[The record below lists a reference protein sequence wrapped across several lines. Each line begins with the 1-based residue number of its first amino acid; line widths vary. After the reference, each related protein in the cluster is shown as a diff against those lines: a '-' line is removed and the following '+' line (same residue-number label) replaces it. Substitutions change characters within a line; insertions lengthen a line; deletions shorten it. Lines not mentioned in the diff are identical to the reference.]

1 MVGPARYFHQ
11 RRLRPF
17 LSVISLSPLSSIVD
31 DIRYDCLFLVFQQ
44 TRNLVRA
51 IPSRWPFFPSTR
63 TFSFERGE
71 RFGGNLITVCNKE
84 ERYDYKATRGC
95 DSGLQIAS
103 KKGKKSFWSSQIL
116 KRGSVHLSESSFE
129 EIIETSVEPNRSTKE
144 IKKVFTNGFPPPR
157 LEGKTNVF
165 FRQKES
171 RNVVCGESS
180 FRWKRRTRFLPDDGT
195 RERERVAGGRRQENC
210 KRWEAVGRKNRGS
223 ALVKEIIR
231 GLIKY
236 SAISS
241 ASIAQMPRPSEKPHL
256 QNFSLSLRSFPFPSV
271 SSSSRNHR
279 GLGGGRIRISKI
291 HAKLSALTRVKVEG
305 AWRNETG
312 QTPSL
317 TSPLINLPL
326 SLSFLLHLHITV
338 RETRPSF
345 ECSKR
350 MQEGREWWRLKGMMI
365 G

>member
-103 KKGKKSFWSSQIL
+103 KKGKKSFWSSQNL

-291 HAKLSALTRVKVEG
+291 HAKTFRV
-305 AWRNETG
+305 N
-312 QTPSL
+312 PSQSRGSMEKWDW
-317 TSPLINLPL
+317 TNPVVNF
-326 SLSFLLHLHITV
+326 SLN
-338 RETRPSF
+338 
-345 ECSKR
+345 
-350 MQEGREWWRLKGMMI
+350 
-365 G
+365 

>member
-291 HAKLSALTRVKVEG
+291 HAKTFRV
-305 AWRNETG
+305 N
-312 QTPSL
+312 PSQSRGSMEKWDW
-317 TSPLINLPL
+317 TNPVVNF
-326 SLSFLLHLHITV
+326 SLN
-338 RETRPSF
+338 
-345 ECSKR
+345 
-350 MQEGREWWRLKGMMI
+350 
-365 G
+365 

>member
-103 KKGKKSFWSSQIL
+103 KKGKKSFWSSQNL

-144 IKKVFTNGFPPPR
+144 IKKVFTNGFSPPR

-291 HAKLSALTRVKVEG
+291 HAKTFRV
-305 AWRNETG
+305 N
-312 QTPSL
+312 PSQSRGSMEKWDW
-317 TSPLINLPL
+317 TNPVVNF
-326 SLSFLLHLHITV
+326 SLN
-338 RETRPSF
+338 
-345 ECSKR
+345 
-350 MQEGREWWRLKGMMI
+350 
-365 G
+365 

>member
-1 MVGPARYFHQ
+1 MDSLLLGSSRGKNKRIFSTKRVEE
-11 RRLRPF
+11 RRVWRK
-17 LSVISLSPLSSIVD
+17 
-31 DIRYDCLFLVFQQ
+31 
-44 TRNLVRA
+44 
-51 IPSRWPFFPSTR
+51 FFPLKT
-63 TFSFERGE
+63 T
-71 RFGGNLITVCNKE
+71 NTVFARRWN
-84 ERYDYKATRGC
+84 
-95 DSGLQIAS
+95 
-103 KKGKKSFWSSQIL
+103 
-116 KRGSVHLSESSFE
+116 
-129 EIIETSVEPNRSTKE
+129 
-144 IKKVFTNGFPPPR
+144 
-157 LEGKTNVF
+157 
-165 FRQKES
+165 S
-171 RNVVCGESS
+171 RE
-180 FRWKRRTRFLPDDGT
+180 

-317 TSPLINLPL
+317 TSPLINLSL

-350 MQEGREWWRLKGMMI
+350 MQEGRE
-365 G
+365 

>member
-1 MVGPARYFHQ
+1 M
-11 RRLRPF
+11 
-17 LSVISLSPLSSIVD
+17 
-31 DIRYDCLFLVFQQ
+31 
-44 TRNLVRA
+44 
-51 IPSRWPFFPSTR
+51 
-63 TFSFERGE
+63 
-71 RFGGNLITVCNKE
+71 
-84 ERYDYKATRGC
+84 
-95 DSGLQIAS
+95 
-103 KKGKKSFWSSQIL
+103 
-116 KRGSVHLSESSFE
+116 
-129 EIIETSVEPNRSTKE
+129 
-144 IKKVFTNGFPPPR
+144 
-157 LEGKTNVF
+157 
-165 FRQKES
+165 
-171 RNVVCGESS
+171 
-180 FRWKRRTRFLPDDGT
+180 
-195 RERERVAGGRRQENC
+195 AGGRRQENC

-317 TSPLINLPL
+317 TSPLINLSL

-350 MQEGREWWRLKGMMI
+350 MQGGRE
-365 G
+365 

>member
-103 KKGKKSFWSSQIL
+103 KKGKKSFWSSQNL

-241 ASIAQMPRPSEKPHL
+241 ASIAGCRVHL
-256 QNFSLSLRSFPFPSV
+256 KSRIFRISLSLSLRSFPFPSV

-291 HAKLSALTRVKVEG
+291 HAKTFRV
-305 AWRNETG
+305 N
-312 QTPSL
+312 PSQSRGSMEKWDW
-317 TSPLINLPL
+317 TNPVVNF
-326 SLSFLLHLHITV
+326 SLN
-338 RETRPSF
+338 
-345 ECSKR
+345 
-350 MQEGREWWRLKGMMI
+350 
-365 G
+365 

>member
-1 MVGPARYFHQ
+1 MWRK
-11 RRLRPF
+11 
-17 LSVISLSPLSSIVD
+17 
-31 DIRYDCLFLVFQQ
+31 
-44 TRNLVRA
+44 
-51 IPSRWPFFPSTR
+51 FFPLKT
-63 TFSFERGE
+63 T
-71 RFGGNLITVCNKE
+71 NTVFARRWN
-84 ERYDYKATRGC
+84 
-95 DSGLQIAS
+95 
-103 KKGKKSFWSSQIL
+103 
-116 KRGSVHLSESSFE
+116 
-129 EIIETSVEPNRSTKE
+129 
-144 IKKVFTNGFPPPR
+144 
-157 LEGKTNVF
+157 
-165 FRQKES
+165 S
-171 RNVVCGESS
+171 RE
-180 FRWKRRTRFLPDDGT
+180 

-350 MQEGREWWRLKGMMI
+350 MQEGRE
-365 G
+365 